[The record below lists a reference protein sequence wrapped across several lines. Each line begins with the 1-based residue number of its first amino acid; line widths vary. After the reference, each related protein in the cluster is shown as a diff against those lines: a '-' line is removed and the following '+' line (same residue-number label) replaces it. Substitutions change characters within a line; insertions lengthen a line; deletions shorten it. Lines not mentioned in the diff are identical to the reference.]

1 MVHIDTFL
9 AAFEAA
15 LTRTFGE
22 RVRFFGIQ
30 GSYAR
35 GEADEMSDIDPAVI
49 LDVLTPEDIARYCAM
64 LDTLPERDKICGFL
78 CGAAEFSAWDRADL
92 FNFYFTTDPIIG
104 SLDALIP
111 PPTRGEALAA
121 MHLGA
126 CNLCHGCVHSMCGG
140 RSIRALTE
148 LYKSAVFVL
157 QAAHF
162 VRTGEFVRKHA
173 DLAALLPESEAQI
186 LRTAGMLRRGEPV
199 EYGRAAAALYD
210 FARAAIAEAS
220 R

>member
-1 MVHIDTFL
+1 MVQIDTFL

-15 LTRTFGE
+15 LTRTFGD
-22 RVRFFGIQ
+22 RVVFFGIQ

-35 GEADEMSDIDPAVI
+35 GEADELSDIDPAVI
-49 LDVLTPEDIARYCAM
+49 LDVLTPEDIARYRAM
-64 LDTLPERDKICGFL
+64 LDALPERDKICGFL
-78 CGAAEFSAWDRADL
+78 CGLAEFGAWDRADL
-92 FNFYFTTDPIIG
+92 FNFYYTTDPIIG

-111 PPTRGEALAA
+111 PPTRGEARTA

-140 RSIRALTE
+140 QSLGALTE

-162 VRTGEFVRKHA
+162 VRTGEFVRRHA
-173 DLAALLPESEAQI
+173 KLAALLPESEANI
-186 LRTAGMLRRGEPV
+186 VRTAGMLRRGEAV
-199 EYGRAAAALYD
+199 EYGKAAAALYN
-210 FARAAIAEAS
+210 FARAAIAQSAL
-220 R
+220 

>member
-1 MVHIDTFL
+1 MVQINTFL

-49 LDVLTPEDIARYCAM
+49 LDVLTPEDIARYRAM

-78 CGAAEFSAWDRADL
+78 CGAAEFGAWDRADL

-121 MHLGA
+121 MRIGA
-126 CNLCHGCVHSMCGG
+126 CGICHGCVHSMCGG
-140 RSIRALTE
+140 RSLGALTE

-157 QAAHF
+157 QAAHY

-173 DLAALLPESEAQI
+173 ALEACLSPDEAAI
-186 LRTAGMLRRGEPV
+186 VRTAYALRRGDAV
-199 EYGRAAAALYD
+199 DYDTAAGALYE
-210 FARAAIAEAS
+210 FAREVIGAPS
-220 R
+220 